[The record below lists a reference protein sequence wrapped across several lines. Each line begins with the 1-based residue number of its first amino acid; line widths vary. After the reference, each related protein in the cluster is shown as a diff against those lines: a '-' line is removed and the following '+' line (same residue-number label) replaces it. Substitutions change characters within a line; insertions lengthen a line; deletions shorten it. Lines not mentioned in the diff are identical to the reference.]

1 MDGWMDGWMDG
12 CLEPRQGRV
21 EWFEWCWTLGSTQW
35 RIDFFFPKKPFLN
48 GELRRLL
55 CIKILIFGML
65 ISTISK

>member
-1 MDGWMDGWMDG
+1 MDGWMNVWNPGKAALNGLNGVGLWVPPSG
-12 CLEPRQGRV
+12 
-21 EWFEWCWTLGSTQW
+21 EW
-35 RIDFFFPKKPFLN
+35 IFFFPKKPFLN